1 MHDLEELRSK
11 ILNKIK
17 SKFDIKQLD
26 INFKEEFYYPKSIHL
41 LKFNIEQYEIKNLGN
56 LAILKGK
63 GLGIMKMLTVVFTP
77 SITKD
82 IPLVIIDFIK
92 MANKRTV
99 FIEFY
104 TNHII
109 QKDGINGLENRLE
122 KLNIKYEYIENY
134 IERINWYTT
143 LRNKY
148 STLKK
153 STKKYDKI
161 LYEMVLENLEEYL
174 SYVQNIKIESNEK
187 NTKLETF
194 INDLIYKGNPSTSV
208 LEKALGKEETI
219 KLFKEI
225 IFNYK

>member
-148 STLKK
+148 SALKK

-161 LYEMVLENLEEYL
+161 LYDMVLENLEEYL

>member
-1 MHDLEELRSK
+1 M
-11 ILNKIK
+11 
-17 SKFDIKQLD
+17 
-26 INFKEEFYYPKSIHL
+26 
-41 LKFNIEQYEIKNLGN
+41 
-56 LAILKGK
+56 KGK

-109 QKDGINGLENRLE
+109 QKESINGLENRLG
-122 KLNIKYEYIENY
+122 KLNIEYEYIENY
-134 IERINWYTT
+134 IESINWYTT

-174 SYVQNIKIESNEK
+174 SYVQNIKIESMEK

>member
-26 INFKEEFYYPKSIHL
+26 MNFKEEFYYPKSIHL

-63 GLGIMKMLTVVFTP
+63 GLGIIKMLTVVFTP

-109 QKDGINGLENRLE
+109 QKDNINGLENRLE

-134 IERINWYTT
+134 VESINWYTT

>member
-1 MHDLEELRSK
+1 MDDLEDLRSK

-17 SKFDIKQLD
+17 NKFDIKQLNID
-26 INFKEEFYYPKSIHL
+26 FKEEFYYPKSLHL

-56 LAILKGK
+56 MAILKGK

-77 SITKD
+77 SIKKD
-82 IPLVIIDFIK
+82 IPLVIIDFIE
-92 MANKRTV
+92 MGNKRTV

-109 QKDGINGLENRLE
+109 EKDSIKSLESRLK
-122 KLNIKYEYIENY
+122 KLNVKYENIENY
-134 IERINWYTT
+134 IESVNWYTT

-174 SYVQNIKIESNEK
+174 SYAQDIKIETIEK
-187 NTKLETF
+187 NKKLETF

-219 KLFKEI
+219 KLFQEI
-225 IFNYK
+225 IFSYK

>member
-1 MHDLEELRSK
+1 
-11 ILNKIK
+11 
-17 SKFDIKQLD
+17 
-26 INFKEEFYYPKSIHL
+26 
-41 LKFNIEQYEIKNLGN
+41 
-56 LAILKGK
+56 
-63 GLGIMKMLTVVFTP
+63 ML
-77 SITKD
+77 
-82 IPLVIIDFIK
+82 K

-109 QKDGINGLENRLE
+109 QKDSIKSLESRLK
-122 KLNIKYEYIENY
+122 KLNVKYEDIENY
-134 IERINWYTT
+134 IESVNWYTT
-143 LRNKY
+143 LINKY

>member
-109 QKDGINGLENRLE
+109 QKDSINGLENRLE

-148 STLKK
+148 SALKK

-174 SYVQNIKIESNEK
+174 SYVQNIKIESKEK